1 MFKHQFNSSKFSI
14 LNRQWIAYIA
24 QLLFEW
30 SDIFHHVIKHH
41 WHINVSIPSLQDI
54 MKASTVNK
62 KNRQS
67 VFSDLHFEMKSSTK
81 VGIKESPSII
91 PVSTAS
97 ASFVFQCLAMFSER
111 GSSGLGALRS
121 AWMLIEKI
129 CPNNVKSIYD
139 YFNSIKYK
147 LKNHCWNC
155 SSSSPWKQKVF
166 SPEM

>member
-1 MFKHQFNSSKFSI
+1 
-14 LNRQWIAYIA
+14 
-24 QLLFEW
+24 
-30 SDIFHHVIKHH
+30 
-41 WHINVSIPSLQDI
+41 

-67 VFSDLHFEMKSSTK
+67 VFSDLHFEMISSTK

-121 AWMLIEKI
+121 A
-129 CPNNVKSIYD
+129 
-139 YFNSIKYK
+139 
-147 LKNHCWNC
+147 
-155 SSSSPWKQKVF
+155 
-166 SPEM
+166 